1 MSLKAF
7 HVFFV
12 AATVVLMAFLSG
24 WSFLVYR
31 ETQSTEHLVWSL
43 CSAVSMVGMV
53 AYGRF
58 FLRKLRNVSFL

>member
-7 HVFFV
+7 HIIFV
-12 AATVVLMAFLSG
+12 GAAVVLMAFLSG
-24 WSFLVYR
+24 WTFLAYR
-31 ETQSTEHLVWSL
+31 ETGSAEYAVWSL
-43 CSAVSMVGMV
+43 VSAVSVIGLI

>member
-7 HVFFV
+7 HIVFV
-12 AATVVLMAFLSG
+12 AASVVLMAFLSG

-31 ETQSTEHLVWSL
+31 ETQSTEHLVWSF
-43 CSAVSMVGMV
+43 CAAASVVGLV

>member
-7 HVFFV
+7 HIIFV
-12 AATVVLMAFLSG
+12 GAAVVLMAFLTG
-24 WSFLVYR
+24 WTFLAYR
-31 ETQSTEHLVWSL
+31 DTGSTEYVVWSL
-43 CSAVSMVGMV
+43 VSASSVIGLV